1 MIALQTVHDGVGIA
15 AAGSVMV
22 LAATFGLA
30 AIAATFVILELAA
43 RAWWRSRKD
52 YYVWRPFERT
62 HMQLDRKALPTLEP
76 LVRFEINAAGERGPE
91 LPADRTGL
99 YRVLVAGGS
108 AAEGYMLDQPS
119 SWPGVLE
126 AHLREKTA
134 LERLGAQRVHVGNI
148 ARSLVPCETIVTMLE
163 RSLPR
168 YEKLDLVLLM
178 VGASDAVTWLE
189 QRCPVP
195 LPPARFGLDYMF
207 DEHCERRF
215 GWTPGTL
222 ALRTLASRLTR
233 RSRAPRIRERTGAK
247 LVELRERRR
256 NAVRWIETTPDP
268 APMLERF
275 EENLARMVE
284 LARAR
289 GARVVIVRQ
298 PWFDKELSD
307 AEEAVMWNFCVGRPY
322 VEKTTDYY
330 THPLV
335 RRLLTLLDERAA
347 RTAQRLGVEQLDLR
361 GLIEPNLENYYDY
374 LHFTPTGARKVA
386 DAVASVVLGRPR

>member
-1 MIALQTVHDGVGIA
+1 MNALALA
-15 AAGSVMV
+15 AACVGS
-22 LAATFGLA
+22 LAATVAG
-30 AIAATFVILELAA
+30 LELAA
-43 RAWWRSRKD
+43 RAWWRSRKE
-52 YYVWRPFERT
+52 YYVWRPFDRT
-62 HMQLDRKALPTLEP
+62 HMQLDRAALPSLEP
-76 LVRFEINAAGERGPE
+76 LVRFEINAEGERGSE
-91 LPADRTGL
+91 LPADRVGL

-126 AHLREKTA
+126 SHLREPAA
-134 LERLGAQRVHVGNI
+134 LERLGARRVHVGNI

-195 LPPARFGLDYMF
+195 LPAARFGLDYMF

-215 GWTPGTL
+215 GWKPDAL
-222 ALRTLASRLTR
+222 ALRTLLSRLTR

-256 NAVRWIETTPDP
+256 NAVRWIETTPNP
-268 APMLERF
+268 EPMLQRF
-275 EENLARMVE
+275 EQNLARMVE

-298 PWFDKELSD
+298 PWFDKELSE

-322 VEKTTDYY
+322 VETTTDYY

-335 RRLLTLLDERAA
+335 RSLLTRLDERAEATA
-347 RTAQRLGVEQLDLR
+347 RRLGVEQLDLR
-361 GLIEPNLENYYDY
+361 GLVASNLENYYDY

-386 DAVASVVLGRPR
+386 EAVASAVLAKR

>member
-1 MIALQTVHDGVGIA
+1 MNGLHEGAGIA

-22 LAATFGLA
+22 LAVTVGLA
-30 AIAATFVILELAA
+30 TIVATFVILELAA
-43 RAWWRSRKD
+43 RAWWRSRRD
-52 YYVWRPFERT
+52 YFVWRPFERT
-62 HMQLDRKALPTLEP
+62 HMQLDRAALPTLEP
-76 LVRFEINAAGERGPE
+76 LVRFEINAEGERGGE

-108 AAEGYMLDQPS
+108 AAEGYMLDHPS
-119 SWPGVLE
+119 SWPGALE
-126 AHLREKTA
+126 ARLRDKSA
-134 LERLGAQRVHVGNI
+134 LERLGARQVHVGNI

-168 YEKLDLVLLM
+168 YPKLDLVLLM

-215 GWTPGTL
+215 GWSPGSL
-222 ALRTLASRLTR
+222 ALRALASRLTR

-256 NAVRWIETTPDP
+256 NAVRWIETIPDP
-268 APMLERF
+268 EPMLRRF
-275 EENLARMVE
+275 EENLARLVE

-289 GARVVIVRQ
+289 GARVVVVRQ

-330 THPLV
+330 PHPLV
-335 RRLLTLLDERAA
+335 RSLLTRLDERAA
-347 RTAQRLGVEQLDLR
+347 ATARRLGVEELDLR
-361 GLIEPNLENYYDY
+361 GTIEPNLENYYDY